1 MQPDIR
7 ALVAAEVTGWFGT
20 IPRSCRR
27 LASAARRGPA
37 FSVMRIRGR
46 KDGRRRGFTIVEVIM
61 ASAVMALAI
70 TTSITTMQRAFLA
83 LDTSR
88 NLTIAGQIMVSE
100 MEKVRMLPWTDV
112 SPWLNTTTNLT
123 LDSIFTSNPQIGN
136 RFTLQRAV
144 TQPDVANSNILQITL
159 TMTWTGYDGRQLSR
173 SYTTHYARYGI
184 HDYLYNTT

>member
-1 MQPDIR
+1 M
-7 ALVAAEVTGWFGT
+7 
-20 IPRSCRR
+20 
-27 LASAARRGPA
+27 RGQ
-37 FSVMRIRGR
+37 
-46 KDGRRRGFTIVEVIM
+46 KHRRRGGFTIAEVMM
-61 ASAVMALAI
+61 AAGVMAFAI

-100 MEKVRMLPWTDV
+100 MERIRMLGWSDV
-112 SPWLNTTTNLT
+112 SAWT
-123 LDSIFTSNPQIGN
+123 LDTPATVTLDTIFTSNPQVGS
-136 RFTLQRAV
+136 RFTLTRTV
-144 TQPDVANSNILQITL
+144 TVPDASNTNIRQITL

>member
-1 MQPDIR
+1 MRGQSFTI
-7 ALVAAEVTGWFGT
+7 AEVMM
-20 IPRSCRR
+20 
-27 LASAARRGPA
+27 AAG
-37 FSVMRIRGR
+37 
-46 KDGRRRGFTIVEVIM
+46 
-61 ASAVMALAI
+61 VMAFAI

-100 MEKVRMLPWTDV
+100 MERIRMMGWSDV
-112 SPWLNTTTNLT
+112 SAWT
-123 LDSIFTSNPQIGN
+123 LDTPATVTLDTIFTSNPQVGS
-136 RFTLQRAV
+136 RFTLTRTV
-144 TQPDVANSNILQITL
+144 TVPDASNTNIRQITL

>member
-1 MQPDIR
+1 M
-7 ALVAAEVTGWFGT
+7 
-20 IPRSCRR
+20 
-27 LASAARRGPA
+27 
-37 FSVMRIRGR
+37 RGR
-46 KDGRRRGFTIVEVIM
+46 KERRRSGFTIVEVIM

-88 NLTIAGQIMVSE
+88 NLTTAGQIMVSE
-100 MEKVRMLPWTDV
+100 MEKIRMLGWTDV
-112 SPWLNTTTNLT
+112 SPWVNTTTTLT
-123 LDSIFTSNPQIGN
+123 LDSAFTSNPQIGN
-136 RFTLQRAV
+136 RFTLVRAV
-144 TQPDVANSNILQITL
+144 TQPDLSNANIIEITL